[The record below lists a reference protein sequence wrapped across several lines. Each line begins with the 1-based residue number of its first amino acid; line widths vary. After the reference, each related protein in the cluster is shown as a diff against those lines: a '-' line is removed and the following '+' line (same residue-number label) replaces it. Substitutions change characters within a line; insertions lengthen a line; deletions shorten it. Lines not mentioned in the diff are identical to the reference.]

1 MANSPLLTMPLL
13 NMNFSTFLLSLGPLR
28 YPQYELGFYSIID
41 AQVLYLLDVLTGL
54 TINFRKGS
62 WDNNGNAP
70 EGNILRILNANDS
83 VNANNNDKLLK
94 ACVNVWGFWGFYEV
108 GFPEDDWNPNGSIN
122 VNDGLVYFYC
132 TNKIESLIM
141 RDIVDYNSSVRLGNL
156 KDYIVLNR
164 LWIES
169 LRSPVNNSLISIP
182 LFHNRNVCDRFVI
195 MNMYHHES
203 GGFGSYYSVPFYLYG
218 GTVLPNTVF
227 PNSSNA
233 LQLGNFTPFTAANAG
248 TNSAYNYL
256 LGQSNKIP
264 LFRAP
269 NGNTISYLFAAYSGK
284 NIPAFS
290 IDNRI
295 LSLWPTFFDKL
306 RFIAS
311 NNSFNYSLR
320 QLMNSQT
327 YRNNYNNSNYQITI
341 KYENRI
347 LAYVP
352 PASRRTVWC
361 GDFHTRFFQ
370 FLRQYIRDAGKYN
383 KNLRWEDRPVT
394 RR

>member
-13 NMNFSTFLLSLGPLR
+13 NMNLSTFLMSLGPLR
-28 YPQYELGFYSIID
+28 YPQYELGFYSIVD

-62 WDNNGNAP
+62 WDNNGGMHEANKLTILNVSS
-70 EGNILRILNANDS
+70 GNIPNI
-83 VNANNNDKLLK
+83 NDKLLK
-94 ACVNVWGFWGFYEV
+94 ACANVWGFWGFDEV

-141 RDIVDYNSSVRLGNL
+141 RDIVDYTSSVELGNL
-156 KDYIVLNR
+156 KDYIVVNR
-164 LWIES
+164 LWIDS
-169 LRSPVNNSLISIP
+169 LKSPVNNAMIGIP
-182 LFHNRNVCDRFVI
+182 LFHNRNVCDRFVV
-195 MNMYHHES
+195 MNMWHHQS
-203 GGFGSYYSVPFYLYG
+203 GGFYNSYSVPFYIYQ
-218 GTVLPNTVF
+218 GTVMPNTVF

-233 LQLGNFTPFTAANAG
+233 LELANFNSFTAADAG

-264 LFRAP
+264 IFRGP
-269 NGNTISYLFAAYSGK
+269 NGNTLSNLFARSGK
-284 NIPAFS
+284 DIPPFS

-306 RFIAS
+306 IFTPS

-352 PASRRTVWC
+352 PSSRRTVWC

-383 KNLRWEDRPVT
+383 KNLRWEDRPLT